1 MKETKIGVI
10 GVGGRGG
17 LARCAHLP
25 AEGYRIVAGVDV
37 NADSLQQLKEFA
49 GADVFVAQDYRKLLA
64 IPEIDAVFVT
74 SPDFLHEEHAV
85 AALLA
90 GKAVYLEKPMAITIA
105 GCDRL
110 LKTAYQTGSK
120 LYLGH
125 NMRHFPVV
133 LKMKE
138 VIDSGLIGEVQAG
151 WCRHFINY
159 GGDAYFRDW
168 HSEQKNTTGLLLQ
181 KGAHDIDVMH
191 WLMGS
196 YTKTVVGMGRLSV
209 YDKCKRRSATV
220 PGSAKW
226 NDAQWPPFEQAGFS
240 PVMDV
245 EDHNM
250 VLMQLENGAQA
261 CYLQCHYTP
270 DAERNYTFIGTKG
283 RIENIGDSGHCAVHA
298 WTQRGPRATPDI
310 VYQLKPAAGSHGGS
324 DPAIV
329 REFLRFVREEVKTN
343 TSPIAARNA
352 VAVGVQGHK
361 SMRSG
366 CHPERIPPLP
376 KNLITYFADGQIM
389 KRRPTDARTKKP
401 AV

>member
-1 MKETKIGVI
+1 MREIKIGVI

-17 LARCAHLP
+17 LAQCAHLP
-25 AEGYRIVAGVDV
+25 EEGYRLVAGVDV
-37 NADSLQQLKEFA
+37 NDESLTQFKAFA
-49 GADVFVAQDYRKLLA
+49 GDEVFVAKDYRKLLA
-64 IPEIDAVFVT
+64 IKEIDAVFIT
-74 SPDFLHEEHAV
+74 SPDFLHEEHAL

-105 GCDRL
+105 GCDKL
-110 LKTAYQTGSK
+110 LRAAYKTGSK

-125 NMRHFPVV
+125 NMRHFPVI

-159 GGDAYFRDW
+159 GGDAYFKDW

-196 YTKTVVGMGRLSV
+196 YTKTVVGMGMLSV
-209 YDKCKRRSATV
+209 YDKCKRRTPKV
-220 PGSAKW
+220 PGNVKW
-226 NDAQWPPFEQAGFS
+226 DDAHWPPHAQSGFS
-240 PVMDV
+240 PVIDV

-250 VLMQLENGAQA
+250 VMMQLANGSQA
-261 CYLQCHYTP
+261 CYMQCHYTP
-270 DAERNYTFIGTKG
+270 DAERNYTFIGIRG
-283 RIENIGDSGHCAVHA
+283 RIENIGDYGLCEVHV

-310 VYQLKPAAGSHGGS
+310 VYKLKPLEGSHGGS

-329 REFLRFVREEVKTN
+329 REFLRFVRDGVPTR
-343 TSPIAARNA
+343 TSPIAARNS

-366 CHPERIPPLP
+366 CHAEKIPQLP
-376 KNLITYFADGQIM
+376 KDLVKYFENGQ
-389 KRRPTDARTKKP
+389 KRK
-401 AV
+401 

>member
-1 MKETKIGVI
+1 
-10 GVGGRGG
+10 
-17 LARCAHLP
+17 
-25 AEGYRIVAGVDV
+25 
-37 NADSLQQLKEFA
+37 
-49 GADVFVAQDYRKLLA
+49 
-64 IPEIDAVFVT
+64 
-74 SPDFLHEEHAV
+74 
-85 AALLA
+85 
-90 GKAVYLEKPMAITIA
+90 MAITIA

-133 LKMKE
+133 LKMKA
-138 VIDSGLIGEVQAG
+138 VIDSGVIGEIQTG

-209 YDKCKRRSATV
+209 YDKCKRRSPTV

-226 NDAQWPPFEQAGFS
+226 NDAQWPPLEQSGFS
-240 PVMDV
+240 PVIDV

-250 VLMQLENGAQA
+250 VMMQLENGSQA

-283 RIENIGDSGHCAVHA
+283 RIENIGDSDCCEVHV

-310 VYQLKPAAGSHGGS
+310 VYRLKPLAGSHGGS

-329 REFLRFVREEVKTN
+329 REFLRFVRDGVTTN

-361 SMRSG
+361 SMRAG

-376 KNLITYFADGQIM
+376 KNLINYFADGQLA
-389 KRRPTDARTKKP
+389 KC
-401 AV
+401 

>member
-1 MKETKIGVI
+1 MTEKVMREIKIGVI

-17 LARCAHLP
+17 LAKCAHLP
-25 AEGYRIVAGVDV
+25 EDGYRLVAGVDV
-37 NADSLQQLKEFA
+37 NAESLKQFEAFA
-49 GADVFVAQDYRKLLA
+49 GDEVFVSKDYRKLLA
-64 IPEIDAVFVT
+64 IKDIDAVFIT
-74 SPDFLHEEHAV
+74 SPDFLHEQHAL

-90 GKAVYLEKPMAITIA
+90 GKAVYLEKPMAITIE

-110 LKTAYQTGSK
+110 LKAAYKTGSK

-125 NMRHFPVV
+125 NMRHFPVI

-151 WCRHFINY
+151 WCRHFISY

-196 YTKTVVGMGRLSV
+196 YTKTVVGMGMLSV
-209 YDKCKRRSATV
+209 YDKCKRRNPKV
-220 PGSAKW
+220 PGSVKW
-226 NDAQWPPFEQAGFS
+226 DSAQWPPLEQSGFS
-240 PVMDV
+240 PVIDV

-250 VLMQLENGAQA
+250 VMMQLENGSQA
-261 CYLQCHYTP
+261 CYMQCHYAP
-270 DAERNYTFIGTKG
+270 DAERNYTFIGTRG
-283 RIENIGDSGHCAVHA
+283 RIENIGDYGCCEVHV

-310 VYQLKPAAGSHGGS
+310 VYKLKPVEGSHGGS

-329 REFLRFVREEVKTN
+329 QEFLRFVRDGVKTS
-343 TSPIAARNA
+343 TSPIAARNS

-366 CHPERIPPLP
+366 CSALKIPQLS
-376 KNLITYFADGQIM
+376 KDLVKYFENGQT
-389 KRRPTDARTKKP
+389 RR
-401 AV
+401 